1 MTKECPMCGD
11 WMRLHKVTQEER
23 IPGTS
28 QSLVRETLEW
38 RCPEC
43 DYFEEFDAD
52 LVEGQ

>member
-1 MTKECPMCGD
+1 MCGD

-28 QSLVRETLEW
+28 QSMVREAQEW

-52 LVEGQ
+52 LLEGP

>member
-1 MTKECPMCGD
+1 MCGD

-28 QSLVRETLEW
+28 QSIVREALEW